1 MSNVIKVFEFLR
13 DFNKIKNKV
22 IINIEDY
29 NDLININQ
37 IQESEYIKRENI
49 TESDVVL
56 SVKLVEI
63 TDLPRIPI
71 GLDSWL
77 MEGYKDLKN
86 DEAQIKEVLVVN
98 NSNIIQNEDFY
109 SSEKRV
115 NDFLEWNEKRKYWV
129 KENRIREYARKLF
142 RKLYTIK
149 SEIDNEAETFELAY
163 SDFMLEFNN
172 KFGVKVKHP
181 IFSKQIE
188 INYIETEDTLEIRFK
203 ESVFELNSTF
213 LRHIELNP
221 LYLRQITEKINDEN
235 LDFTNIEEL
244 KNLANSIMKVLS
256 TSQDI
261 NPVFVYEEPIIYK
274 RKKNQGFAKFIDLII
289 DDITS
294 NGEND
299 VPKYLKD
306 LLYHSDEQ
314 VIESTDDFKTTFD
327 GLDKDVLLTLPANEE
342 QLRIVKSLQSN
353 GAVLVQGPPGTG
365 KTHTIANLIG
375 HFLSE
380 GKSILVT
387 SQTEKALSVLKEKV
401 YQDKNYDLRSLCIN
415 LSKDKSQRTEMDI
428 AISALAE
435 QQSNFDPYYHKSII
449 EELKKDR
456 EELIEELS
464 TLKQDYLRIKNTEYI
479 DFVYDGVTIK
489 PIDAAKYISEG
500 IDKYDYLKVKT
511 NDHTASF
518 PLSYTEL
525 SNLYNMNFDI
535 SKDDE
540 SIINSNQVNIENLLS
555 PNEFK
560 YLIESL
566 DLSDKNFDTISKIDL
581 DEFDVLNNENH
592 LLRFIIDELETVRS
606 YNEFFDL
613 SINNKPLSLL
623 IIEEIDKMI
632 SLLETYDDYSYKK
645 LKYNIE
651 VDYNELTDDLISELL
666 KVEDNKQKNAFTGL
680 FKNLPK
686 RKKIINCIKTKL
698 DVNNLE
704 ELRIFNSVIRFET
717 KFIES
722 KDLLNEYFKRFNYKN
737 FDFENLHRSKSN
749 LESMKDSLKLYYKLE
764 SKLTEA
770 IGIKKLNTILNN
782 KEGYYDLFSSIIN
795 DLNGI
800 SRIKLQKYNYSLNL
814 SKYNEYLDKLQYDS
828 QLNSVMNSL
837 FKSAQIKNCELY
849 ERDYNAVVY
858 AKSKKIKLTE
868 RDALLNKVEKISEEL
883 AEKIRLKDYPHNTS
897 SVPAYFFDAWKYNQL
912 SNQLDKLDELNKND
926 IREKIRLQN
935 QKIVTNAQKLAHHKA
950 WLLSMS
956 SLTID
961 QKRNINAWKQ
971 TIRKIGA
978 GKGKKAPMLIR
989 EARDIMTK
997 CQSAIPVWI
1006 MPLAQVV
1013 ETFDPTINKFDV
1025 LIIDEASQ
1033 ADLLAL
1039 SALYLGKQIIIVGD
1053 DKQVSPSSVGIKD
1066 EILFQL
1072 QKQFLSNI
1080 PNFKLYDEKRSLYDL
1095 AMLGN
1100 FRQVVLREHF
1110 RCYPDIIGFSN
1121 KWYYNGRIEPLRD
1134 VSNEILKPSVI
1145 EYRVQNGYREP
1156 NSKLNVNEAKATVSL
1171 LLSMLSMDEY
1181 NDKTFGIISML
1192 GHEHA
1197 NYIRKLILES
1207 IDVKVIEKCKITVGS
1222 PSHFQGDERDIIFLN
1237 LVDSAETARLIASG
1251 ALDGS
1256 RDKEYNVATSRAK
1269 DQLWVVHSLNPE
1281 RDLNPDDLRFRL
1293 IQHIRNPKSTE
1304 FESLTSLSESDFEKE
1319 VMNSLL
1325 GLGYKVIPQYTVGRY
1340 RIDMIIHD
1348 GNKRVALECDGERF
1362 HGEDQVEN
1370 DLMRQIQLERLGW
1383 SFIRLRGSMYYS
1395 NKEKGINY
1403 VVEKLNNMKIYPST
1417 EILNEQTENSEI
1429 LQRIKVKSRDF
1440 ILDDFKTIKKKEE
1453 FKKDISHSQK
1463 REEFIK
1469 PESEISK
1476 PNDVVK
1482 EFLYEFKVQKTSL
1495 YNEPKLTEIEIVE
1508 KRLSEIQKLI
1518 HECVDLESNI
1528 LKLRVGDYVYHGSF
1542 GYGRIVNAQVD
1553 NIEVKLFLSKT
1564 TRKFKKDPKFIIP
1577 INKEK
1582 LIEFLTKS

>member
-22 IINIEDY
+22 IFNIEDY

-37 IQESEYIKRENI
+37 VQESDYINRENI

-56 SVKLVEI
+56 TVKLVELV
-63 TDLPRIPI
+63 DLPRIPV

-77 MEGYKDLKN
+77 MDGYNDIKN
-86 DEAQIKEVLVVN
+86 DEAQIKEIIVVD
-98 NSNIIQNEDFY
+98 NSNTMQSEDFY

-115 NDFLEWNEKRKYWV
+115 NDFLEWNEKRKAWV
-129 KENRIREYARKLF
+129 KENRIRDYSRKLF

-172 KFGVKVKHP
+172 KFGIKVKHP

-188 INYIETEDTLEIRFK
+188 INYIESDDTLEIRFK
-203 ESVFELNSTF
+203 ESGFELNSTF

-235 LDFTNIEEL
+235 LDFTNIAEL
-244 KNLANSIMKVLS
+244 SNIANSIMKVLS
-256 TSQDI
+256 TAQDI
-261 NPVFVYEEPIIYK
+261 NPVLVYEEPIIYK

-289 DDITS
+289 EDITT

-306 LLYHSDEQ
+306 LLYHSEEQ
-314 VIESTDDFKTTFD
+314 VVESTDDFKSSFD
-327 GLDKDVLLTLPANEE
+327 GLDKDILLTLPANEE
-342 QLRIVKSLQSN
+342 QLRIVKCLQSN

-415 LSKDKSQRTEMDI
+415 LSKDKSQRTEMDV

-435 QQSNFDPYYHKSII
+435 QQSNFDPYYHESII
-449 EELKKDR
+449 EELKRDR

-464 TLKQDYLRIKNTEYI
+464 SLKQDYLRIKNTEYI

-489 PIDAAKYISEG
+489 PIDAAKYISDG
-500 IDKYDYLKVKT
+500 FNKYDFLKVKT
-511 NDHTASF
+511 NDNTSSF
-518 PLSYTEL
+518 PLTYTEL
-525 SNLYNMNFDI
+525 SNLYSLNYDI

-540 SIINSNQVNIENLLS
+540 TIINSNQISIENLLS
-555 PNEFK
+555 PNEYK
-560 YLIESL
+560 HLIQSL
-566 DLSDKNFDTISKIDL
+566 SLSDNNLNVYSENSVNEL
-581 DEFDVLNNENH
+581 DELNNENH
-592 LLRFIIDELETVRS
+592 LLKFILDELETARI
-606 YNEFFDL
+606 YKDFFDL
-613 SINNKPLSLL
+613 SINNRPLSLL

-632 SLLETYDDYSYKK
+632 NLLEMYDDYSYKK

-651 VDYNELTDDLISELL
+651 YDYNELTDDLILELF
-666 KVEDNKQKNAFTGL
+666 KVEESKQKNAFSGL
-680 FKNLPK
+680 VKNLPK
-686 RKKIINCIKTKL
+686 RKKIINCIKSKL
-698 DVNNLE
+698 DINNLE
-704 ELRIFNSVIRFET
+704 ELIVLNSVIRFEV

-722 KDLLNEYFKRFNYKN
+722 KDLLGEYFKRFSYKD
-737 FDFENLHRSKSN
+737 FDFENLHRSKSS
-749 LESMKDSLKLYYKLE
+749 LESMRDALKLFYNIE
-764 SKLTEA
+764 SKLIEV
-770 IGIKKLNTILNN
+770 IGSKNSKLILNN
-782 KEGYYDLFSSIIN
+782 KEGYYELFFSMIN
-795 DLNGI
+795 ELI
-800 SRIKLQKYNYSLNL
+800 ETSEVKLQKYNYSLNL
-814 SKYNEYLDKLQYDS
+814 SKYNKYLDKLQFDS
-828 QLNSVMNSL
+828 QLNSLMNSL
-837 FKSAQIKNCELY
+837 FKSTQIKNCELY

-858 AKSKKIKLTE
+858 AKSKKDKLTE
-868 RDALLNKVEKISEEL
+868 RDSLLYKIEKISEEL
-883 AEKIRLKDYPHNTS
+883 ADRIRMKEYPHNSAT
-897 SVPAYFFDAWKYNQL
+897 VPTNFFDAWKYNQL
-912 SNQLDKLDELNKND
+912 NNQLDKLNELNKND

-971 TIRKIGA
+971 IIRKIGA

-989 EARDIMTK
+989 DARDIMTK

-1013 ETFDPTINKFDV
+1013 ETFDPTTNKFDV

-1039 SALYLGKQIIIVGD
+1039 SVLYLGKQIIIVGD

-1066 EILFQL
+1066 DVLFQL

-1145 EYRVQNGYREP
+1145 EHRVQNGFREP
-1156 NSKLNVNEAKATVSL
+1156 NTKLNFNEAKATVSL
-1171 LLSMLSMDEY
+1171 LLSMLSMEEY
-1181 NDKTFGIISML
+1181 ADKTFGIISML

-1207 IDVKVIEKCKITVGS
+1207 IDVKIIEKCKITVGS

-1293 IQHIRNPKSTE
+1293 IQHIRNPKSSE
-1304 FESLTSLSESDFEKE
+1304 FDSLTSLSESVFEKE
-1319 VMNSLL
+1319 VMSSLL

-1348 GNKRVALECDGERF
+1348 GNKRVALECDGEKY

-1395 NKEKGINY
+1395 NKDKGINY
-1403 VVEKLNNMKIYPST
+1403 VVEKLNSMKIYPSK
-1417 EILNEQTENSEI
+1417 EILNEQSENSEL
-1429 LQRIKVKSRDF
+1429 LQRIKIKSGDF
-1440 ILDDFKTIKKKEE
+1440 TFDDIKTNNKKEVI
-1453 FKKDISHSQK
+1453 KRNLTHIQK
-1463 REEFIK
+1463 RDEFIK

-1476 PNDVVK
+1476 PNDIVK
-1482 EFLYEFKVQKTSL
+1482 EFLHEFKVQKSSL
-1495 YNEPKLTEIEIVE
+1495 YNEPQLTEIEIVE
-1508 KRLSEIQKLI
+1508 KRLSEFQKLI
-1518 HECVDLESNI
+1518 HECVDLENNI

-1542 GYGRIVNAQVD
+1542 GYGRIVSAQVD

-1577 INKEK
+1577 INKSK
-1582 LIEFLTKS
+1582 LIEYLTKN